1 MYKSGLQVFDDGG
14 TILGGDVA
22 PADPSQRYIDVY
34 VPTENGQGMME
45 QRINPNFDW
54 QTYAPEEWAASQE
67 YARQHMNDGRSGL
80 FGVVD
85 RVSSGPVGDA
95 VKALSKPVGQAADYF
110 RDKIA
115 PLSPYL
121 AGAAITGGAASEF
134 LPGLM
139 AAEGAATAPAVEGGL
154 GSVTMNS
161 TAPGFTTSGALTP
174 AFGGATFGPP
184 ATLEAAQAALA
195 SAAAPSLME
204 TAARYAT
211 PGNLAKVAQTARSLT
226 SKPAAGRSP
235 TGSGQDGQS
244 NRSNPYTDP
253 VLDTTESFL
262 TGGGGGADKYDLAK
276 VYHQMSPGDTGGY
289 PVMAA
294 SGGSLSD
301 LLKESFSEKNLFPQ
315 SKDLDDRP
323 MILTSQNPG
332 IKTDLAKIKR
342 IKHMGMA
349 QGGLP
354 HKYAAAAP
362 HGHHPEFITGITGH
376 YACGKGT
383 GQSDDIPAMLH
394 DGDYVMDAE
403 TVSALGDGSSKAG
416 KEVLEGFHKRIPY
429 KRGGQAKPV
438 PAKIADGEYVFDAGF
453 VTALG
458 GGDNR
463 RGSEILDGLREKLR
477 AHKRGAPV
485 NKIPPKAKD
494 PAQYIGKG
502 K

>member
-1 MYKSGLQVFDDGG
+1 
-14 TILGGDVA
+14 
-22 PADPSQRYIDVY
+22 
-34 VPTENGQGMME
+34 
-45 QRINPNFDW
+45 
-54 QTYAPEEWAASQE
+54 
-67 YARQHMNDGRSGL
+67 
-80 FGVVD
+80 
-85 RVSSGPVGDA
+85 
-95 VKALSKPVGQAADYF
+95 
-110 RDKIA
+110 
-115 PLSPYL
+115 
-121 AGAAITGGAASEF
+121 
-134 LPGLM
+134 
-139 AAEGAATAPAVEGGL
+139 
-154 GSVTMNS
+154 
-161 TAPGFTTSGALTP
+161 
-174 AFGGATFGPP
+174 
-184 ATLEAAQAALA
+184 
-195 SAAAPSLME
+195 
-204 TAARYAT
+204 
-211 PGNLAKVAQTARSLT
+211 
-226 SKPAAGRSP
+226 
-235 TGSGQDGQS
+235 
-244 NRSNPYTDP
+244 
-253 VLDTTESFL
+253 
-262 TGGGGGADKYDLAK
+262 
-276 VYHQMSPGDTGGY
+276 
-289 PVMAA
+289 MAA

-342 IKHMGMA
+342 IKHMA

-362 HGHHPEFITGITGH
+362 HGHRPEFITGITGH

>member
-14 TILGGDVA
+14 MVYGGGDRIQEE
-22 PADPSQRYIDVY
+22 ADPSKPFITRYNVLESGEV
-34 VPTENGQGMME
+34 VPYQERNQLY
-45 QRINPNFDW
+45 D
-54 QTYAPEEWAASQE
+54 WAAEDAKFAAFLATPEGQAWKAQDDANQAAHSN
-67 YARQHMNDGRSGL
+67 HRSGG
-80 FGVVD
+80 FFKNMVQDIGHN
-85 RVSSGPVGDA
+85 PV
-95 VKALSKPVGQAADYF
+95 ALAA
-110 RDKIA
+110 
-115 PLSPYL
+115 L
-121 AGAAITGGAASEF
+121 AGITGGAAAEF
-134 LPGLM
+134 IPGLL
-139 AAEGAATAPAVEGGL
+139 ASGAATAPAVEGGL
-154 GSVTMNS
+154 GSVTMAN
-161 TAPGFTTSGALTP
+161 APAAFTGSGALTD
-174 AFGGATFGPP
+174 AAGFGSGVTFGGPE
-184 ATLEAAQAALA
+184 TLAGAQAALS
-195 SAAAPSLME
+195 SAASPSLLD

-211 PGNLAKVAQTARSLT
+211 PSNLAKVAQTARSLT
-226 SKPAAGRSP
+226 KKP
-235 TGSGQDGQS
+235 TGSGQGSGQGGGQGGQS

-253 VLDTTESFL
+253 TLDTTESFL
-262 TGGGGGADKYDLAK
+262 TGGGGGANKYDLAQ
-276 VYHQMSPGDTGGY
+276 VYHQMSPGDTGGL

-315 SKDLDDRP
+315 SKDIDDRP

-354 HKYAAAAP
+354 EKYAAAAP
-362 HGHHPEFITGITGH
+362 HGHRPEFITGITGH

-416 KEVLEGFHKRIPY
+416 KEVLEGFHKRIKY
-429 KRGGQAKPV
+429 KSGGQANPV